1 LREAKMTYAEIAR
14 TGQERPTT
22 VENSNPSENL
32 IPERVHPKINEITQ
46 IQKVLNLLIRT
57 IKIVSKPYVNENLK
71 IEEIKSCRKIVSQ
84 HNEFWRNRI

>member
-1 LREAKMTYAEIAR
+1 MTYAEIAR

-84 HNEFWRNRI
+84 NNEFWRNRI